1 MLSGTTLAILGFVL
15 VQLAIGYWASRR
27 VAHEDDYLVAGR
39 RLGAW
44 MAGFSLF
51 VTWFG
56 AESIL
61 GSSAAIRE
69 NGLAGGRADPF
80 GYALSLLLFG
90 AFFAARLWRTGSMTL
105 ADVYRHRFGRTAER
119 VAAFVLIPPS
129 ILWSAAQI
137 RALGQILSFETPL
150 GLQVAIIAATVIAV
164 VYTYLG
170 GLLGDVW
177 TDVLQGVLV
186 LVGLCATLFA
196 LVHAFGGWSESLGR
210 IEPEQLRL
218 VAEDES
224 VLARVNIWFVPVI
237 GALIAQES
245 ASRALG
251 CRTAQASK
259 RAALLAGSLYL
270 ALGAVPVLLGLL
282 GAHFPMTLGSGED
295 FLPELA
301 RHTLAPFVY
310 VLFIGAI
317 VSVIL
322 SSVDSSLLAIGALS
336 AHNLF
341 ADRTRPTADG
351 SRLSSARL
359 FVILSGI
366 VSCVI
371 ALSAESI
378 YDLVLEA
385 DSLGTAGIAVITI
398 AALFTRR
405 GGPLS
410 ATATL
415 VVALV
420 SSASA
425 KYVFHYEAP
434 FLLSLVLSI
443 VVFLALSPIDA
454 LTLAQRDASGES

>member
-1 MLSGTTLAILGFVL
+1 MLSGTTFAILGFVL

-69 NGLAGGRADPF
+69 DGLAGGRADPL

-105 ADVYRHRFGRTAER
+105 ADVYRDRFGPTAER

-129 ILWSAAQI
+129 VLWSAAQI

-150 GLQVAIIAATVIAV
+150 GLEGAIVAATVIAV
-164 VYTYLG
+164 LYTYLG

-177 TDVLQGVLV
+177 TDIFQGVLV
-186 LVGLCATLFA
+186 LIGLCATLFA
-196 LVHAFGGWSESLGR
+196 LVHAFGGWSESFSR
-210 IEPEQLRL
+210 IEPAQLRL
-218 VAEDES
+218 VAKNES
-224 VLARVNIWFVPVI
+224 VLARINIWCVPVI

-251 CRTAQASK
+251 CRTAETSK
-259 RAALLAGSLYL
+259 RAALLAGAFYL

-282 GAHFPMTLGSGED
+282 GAHYPIALGSNED

-301 RHTLAPFVY
+301 RHTLAPFIY

-322 SSVDSSLLAIGALS
+322 SSVDSSLLAIGALA

-341 ADRTRPTADG
+341 ANRNRPIADAR
-351 SRLSSARL
+351 RLSSARL
-359 FVILSGI
+359 FVIASGI

-371 ALSAESI
+371 ALSADSI

-398 AALFTRR
+398 AALFTRS

-410 ATATL
+410 ASATL
-415 VVALV
+415 MVALA

-434 FLLSLVLSI
+434 FLLSLGLSLL
-443 VVFLALSPIDA
+443 VFLVLAPIDRRRGR
-454 LTLAQRDASGES
+454 QVP